1 MSRAAVV
8 LVLLAVVAT
17 GCGGKKHAAPADSTT
32 AASDPAACAQLEH
45 NVALVSQ
52 LISGSVE
59 LMTQSVHPKQLAKRA
74 GDTRRNLA
82 YAANVLAQEQVPPSL
97 EPAKR
102 QFVAGLRAFSADFG
116 RAQKA
121 VERNDLRTA
130 AVALVDRPAL
140 AKVKAATRTI
150 DRACAG

>member
-8 LVLLAVVAT
+8 VLLLAVAAA
-17 GCGGKKHAAPADSTT
+17 GCGGKKHAAPAGTTT
-32 AASDPAACAQLEH
+32 AATDPASCARLER
-45 NVALVSQ
+45 NIALVSQ

-74 GDTRRNLA
+74 GDTQRNLA
-82 YAANVLAQEQVPPSL
+82 YAADVLAREQVPASL

-116 RAQKA
+116 RAQQA
-121 VERNDLRTA
+121 VARNDLRTA
-130 AVALVDRPAL
+130 ALALVDRPAL